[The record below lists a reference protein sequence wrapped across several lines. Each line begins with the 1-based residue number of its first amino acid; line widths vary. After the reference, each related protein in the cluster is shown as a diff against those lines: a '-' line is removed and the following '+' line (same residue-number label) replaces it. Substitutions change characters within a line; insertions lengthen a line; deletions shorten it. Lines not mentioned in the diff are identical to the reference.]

1 MIVHFYLLPL
11 PYVCLSSGC
20 YHIELGPFCKQWPLA
35 PGSFL
40 TWLLSGVRKPWCFC
54 CEICSPFLSYPL
66 FSFFHILVAVMTPFP
81 RKSRKSR
88 KGRVLGCPFSFSSP
102 VRHLPVPCSFELRFC
117 FASCL
122 LNCNSGPHPRP
133 GSPETWM
140 ITFTLRARRERL
152 KKEEIQHSTL
162 QRTEPESL

>member
-1 MIVHFYLLPL
+1 MFSFLWAAITLNWGLSINNGHWSQVPFWPGCCRVSVSLGAFVVRVAL
-11 PYVCLSSGC
+11 LSS
-20 YHIELGPFCKQWPLA
+20 PTA
-35 PGSFL
+35 
-40 TWLLSGVRKPWCFC
+40 
-54 CEICSPFLSYPL
+54 L

-88 KGRVLGCPFSFSSP
+88 KGRVLGCPVSFSSP
-102 VRHLPVPCSFELRFC
+102 VLHLPIPCSFELRFC

-122 LNCNSGPHPRP
+122 LNCNSGPHLRP
-133 GSPETWM
+133 GSPETWT

-152 KKEEIQHSTL
+152 KKREEIQHSTL